1 MKQSRIFWPA
11 ISALLALPPLPAQT
25 IDFARQVRP
34 ILSDKCYF
42 CHGPAQQ
49 MKGLRFDRRES
60 AIRVVSKAASEN
72 EFLHRI
78 TSQEPSMQ
86 MPPWRAVVSFTP
98 AEVQILRTWVSLGA
112 PWPEDTP
119 PDPALERLLRAIA
132 RGDFASMKAEA
143 RNRTVLNGHDSTGA
157 TPLMHAAFEGN
168 LASMK
173 LLLEAGADPN
183 LANYTGST
191 ALLWAAD
198 DLAKVRLLL
207 AHGAK
212 PDTRTSEGTT
222 PLIAA
227 AMFHGCAPVLRA
239 LLDAG
244 ADPNAANRD
253 GSTPLVQAASIGDIG
268 AMRFLIDRGARVN
281 QEVTGQNPQVMGLSP
296 LTVSAYFGTTE
307 MVQFLLE
314 RGAAVNAADGSGM
327 TALHIAVTREDQ
339 KMIAALIR
347 AGADVNRATL
357 PSTPASDDPGT
368 PLMLA
373 SNIEP
378 ASASIVSTLLAYG
391 ARVDA
396 VSREGETAISRAQK
410 RGQTAVV
417 SALVAAGAR
426 PASGRRELATAPAGN
441 PPTDVRAAV
450 GKSLALLRRANQPF
464 LQRAGC
470 QSCHNAALP
479 ALAIRMAA
487 ELGFSFDPDMAR
499 TNDAVTRSSIASW
512 FEKAVQMM
520 DPDGG
525 SPTSTSFAL
534 INLDRPADT
543 ATNAIVRNIAARQL
557 PDGRWR
563 PPYIR
568 HPMEEDATITAISM
582 RALQLY
588 APGGQR
594 ARYQMQIR
602 KAAQWLS
609 AFEPR
614 TTEQRTFQLLGLTWA
629 KADAAQRRR
638 RARELWTEQRPDGGW
653 SQLNS
658 LPSDAYA
665 TGEVLYALAESGM
678 AGGHRFEY
686 ERGVQFLMQ
695 TQQPDGSWHVVSRA
709 VRFQQHFETGF
720 PYGKD
725 QFLSAAATSWAAMA
739 LMLSTRDRGGS
750 GSH

>member
-1 MKQSRIFWPA
+1 MKQMRSLWPA
-11 ISALLALPPLPAQT
+11 MPVLLALPLPAQT
-25 IDFARQVRP
+25 IDFVRQVRP
-34 ILSDKCYF
+34 ILASKCYF

-60 AIRVVSKAASEN
+60 AIRVVSKASPEN

-78 TSQEPSMQ
+78 TSRDPSTK
-86 MPPWRAVVSFTP
+86 MPPWDPVVSLTP
-98 AEVQILRTWVSLGA
+98 GEVETLTTWVHMGA
-112 PWPEDTP
+112 PWPDDTP
-119 PDPALERLLRAIA
+119 TDPALERLLRAMA
-132 RGDFASMKAEA
+132 RGDLTSIQVEA
-143 RNRTVLNGHDSTGA
+143 RNRTVLNDHESAGT
-157 TPLMHAAFEGN
+157 TPLMHAAFERN
-168 LASMK
+168 PASMK
-173 LLLEAGADPN
+173 LLLEAGANPN

-212 PDTRTSEGTT
+212 PDSRTTEGTT

-227 AMFHGCAPVLRA
+227 AMFRGCTPVLRA

-253 GSTPLVQAASIGDIG
+253 GSTALLQAASIGDIG

-281 QEVTGQNPQVMGLSP
+281 QDTAGQNPQVMGMSP
-296 LTVSAYFGTTE
+296 LTASAYFGSAE
-307 MVQFLLE
+307 MVQFLLD

-357 PSTPASDDPGT
+357 SSTPASDDPGT

-373 SNIEP
+373 ANTEP
-378 ASASIVSTLLAYG
+378 ANASIASTLLARG
-391 ARVDA
+391 ARVNTVSRDGETA
-396 VSREGETAISRAQK
+396 VSRAEK

-417 SALVAAGAR
+417 NALIAAGAQ
-426 PASGRRELATAPAGN
+426 AESDRRGPTITPSGN
-441 PPTDVRAAV
+441 PPVDVRVAV
-450 GKSLALLRRANQPF
+450 EKSLALLQRANLPF

-470 QSCHNAALP
+470 QSCHNTALP
-479 ALAIRMAA
+479 TLAIRMASKF
-487 ELGFSFDPDMAR
+487 GFPFDRDMAR

-534 INLDRPADT
+534 INFDGARDMT
-543 ATNAIVRNIAARQL
+543 TRAIVRNIAARQL
-557 PDGRWR
+557 PDGSWR

-588 APGGQR
+588 SPDGQR
-594 ARYQMQIR
+594 AHYEEQVR
-602 KAAQWLS
+602 KSARWLS
-609 AFEPR
+609 ALEPR

-629 KADAAQRRR
+629 QAEAAQRRR
-638 RARELWTEQRPDGGW
+638 RAEELWNEQRPDGGW
-653 SQLNS
+653 SQLTT

-678 AGGHRFEY
+678 AGSHQSEY
-686 ERGVQFLMQ
+686 QRGVRFLMQ
-695 TQQPDGSWHVVSRA
+695 TQQPDGSWRVASRA

-720 PYGKD
+720 PYDKD
-725 QFLSAAATSWAAMA
+725 QFISAAATSWAAMA
-739 LMLSTRDRGGS
+739 LMLSTRGPAESESR
-750 GSH
+750 

>member
-1 MKQSRIFWPA
+1 MKQSRILRSAIPA
-11 ISALLALPPLPAQT
+11 LFVLPTLLAQN

-49 MKGLRFDRRES
+49 MNGLRFDRRES
-60 AIRVVSKAASEN
+60 AIPVVRKSASEN
-72 EFLHRI
+72 EFLRRI
-78 TSQEPSMQ
+78 TSQDPSIR
-86 MPPWRAVVSFTP
+86 MPPWSPVLSLTP
-98 AEVQILRTWVSLGA
+98 AEVQTLKTWVGLGA

-119 PDPALERLLRAIA
+119 PDPALERLFRAIA
-132 RGDFASMKAEA
+132 RGDLASMKVEL
-143 RNRTVLNGHDSTGA
+143 RNRPVLNSRDSAGA

-173 LLLEAGADPN
+173 MLLDAGADPN
-183 LANYTGST
+183 LANYTGAT
-191 ALLWAAD
+191 ALLWAAN

-207 AHGAK
+207 ARGAK

-227 AMFHGCAPVLRA
+227 AMFRGCTPVLRA

-253 GSTPLVQAASIGDIG
+253 GSTPLVQAASIADIK
-268 AMRFLIDRGARVN
+268 AMRFLIDRGSRVN
-281 QEVTGQNPQVMGLSP
+281 QELAGENPQVMGLSP
-296 LTVSAYFGTTE
+296 LTASAYFGTAE
-307 MVQFLLE
+307 MVQFLLD
-314 RGAAVNAADGSGM
+314 RGAALNAPDGSGM
-327 TALHIAVTREDQ
+327 TPLHFAVTREDQ
-339 KMIAALIR
+339 AMIAALIR

-373 SNIEP
+373 ANTEP
-378 ASASIVSTLLAYG
+378 ANASIASTLLARG

-396 VSREGETAISRAQK
+396 ASRERETALSRAQK
-410 RGQTAVV
+410 RGQTVV
-417 SALVAAGAR
+417 VDALIAAGAR
-426 PASGRRELATAPAGN
+426 PESDRRGPAIAPVGN
-441 PPTDVRAAV
+441 PPTDVRSAV
-450 GKSLALLRRANQPF
+450 EKSLALLQKANREF

-470 QSCHNAALP
+470 QSCHNATFP
-479 ALAIRMAA
+479 TLAIRLAG
-487 ELGFSFDPDMAR
+487 EFGFTFDRDMAR
-499 TNDAVTRSSIASW
+499 TNAAVTRSSIASW

-525 SPTSTSFAL
+525 SPTSTSYAL
-534 INLDRPADT
+534 INLDSPADT
-543 ATNAIVRNIAARQL
+543 ATYATVRNIAARQL

-568 HPMEEDATITAISM
+568 HPMENDVTATAISM

-588 APGGQR
+588 APGGQK
-594 ARYQMQIR
+594 ARYEEQVR

-629 KADAAQRRR
+629 KAEAAQRQK
-638 RARELWTEQRPDGGW
+638 RAGEVWNEQRPDGGW
-653 SQLNS
+653 SQLSS

-678 AGGHRFEY
+678 ADRHRSDF
-686 ERGVQFLMQ
+686 ERGVRFLIQ
-695 TQQPDGSWHVVSRA
+695 TQQPDGSWHVASRA

-725 QFLSAAATSWAAMA
+725 QFISATATSWAAMA
-739 LMLSTRDRGGS
+739 LMLSTRRRGE
-750 GSH
+750 